1 MRLLGT
7 GTSPYARIVRMQI
20 LSRRLTER
28 ISVEPI
34 ATRVESSP
42 LHAFN
47 PTGKIPTLVLDDGTA
62 FSEARLICTYLD
74 TLHDDT
80 PFVHSVEVP
89 EDRAIEGIAVGC
101 LDGVAVWVREVRRPE
116 NERSPSILQQ
126 EAWRA
131 ERCLGWL
138 EENSSHLRS
147 ANDYAMC
154 AIAVALDRLAFSVPE
169 FEWRDRYPKMS
180 AWLDMAEARPEFSA
194 TAPSKN

>member
-20 LSRRLTER
+20 LSRGLAER

-62 FSEARLICTYLD
+62 ISEARLICTYLD
-74 TLHDDT
+74 TLHNDT
-80 PFVHSVEVP
+80 PFVHTVDTP
-89 EDRAIEGIAVGC
+89 QDRAIEGIAVGC

-126 EAWRA
+126 EAGARSDVSA
-131 ERCLGWL
+131 GLRRMLPAYGLRTTMRCVQLQLRWTAWPFRFL
-138 EENSSHLRS
+138 SS
-147 ANDYAMC
+147 NG
-154 AIAVALDRLAFSVPE
+154 
-169 FEWRDRYPKMS
+169 
-180 AWLDMAEARPEFSA
+180 A
-194 TAPSKN
+194 TDFRR